1 MSQFLP
7 FRSAVVCW
15 LPVLTLALGAS
26 SSRAQVSEV
35 VVGITPSCPYGIG
48 ACWAGAYEALGR
60 LDGVKSVARTPNA
73 YNCTAIVHLK
83 SASLPDVEHW
93 TEQFKSMVGQLYEF
107 RGVEATVEG
116 LVEQNDGGL
125 VVRLPGLE
133 QPVALLPL
141 EHKLQWNFK
150 RGAARQ
156 PEPVEQA
163 SFDELRARRRAATS
177 GELRVQVTGPLRKTE
192 KGTVLEVRECFPLEP
207 IKDLSRGN

>member
-7 FRSAVVCW
+7 FRSVVFFW
-15 LPVLTLALGAS
+15 LPLLTLILGGS

-48 ACWAGAYEALGR
+48 ACWAGAYEVLGR
-60 LDGVKSVARTPNA
+60 LDGVKSVARTPDS

-83 SASLPDVEHW
+83 TASLPDVDQW
-93 TEQFKSMVGQLYEF
+93 TEQFKTMVGQLYVF
-107 RGVEATVEG
+107 RGVEATVTG
-116 LVEQNDGGL
+116 SVEQREGGL
-125 VVRLPGLE
+125 VMRIPGLE

-150 RGAARQ
+150 RASARQ

-163 SFDELRARRRAATS
+163 SFNELLAKRGAAKP
-177 GELRVQVTGPLRKTE
+177 GEFRVQVTGPLRKTD
-192 KGTVLEVRECFPLEP
+192 KGTVLEVREFFPLELTT
-207 IKDLSRGN
+207 DRYGGN